1 MNRDIWLRVG
11 IVAFGGLLC
20 VLLFL
25 ADKTNLNNESSA
37 SIGQPATLAGSS
49 QAAATLPPLAP
60 DARLEQWQSILNQR
74 EGSAKVEIL
83 DSVIQLLS
91 DRNRL
96 AYAADYAAQRATLQP
111 NLEYQVA
118 AGVLSQR
125 ATELDY
131 VRNDTTLLTR
141 YQQQATRWLE
151 EAVSQNPE
159 NEAALLALG
168 LVRIQSAAPMQ
179 GILTIRSVLDINP
192 DNLEASLRLGQFSLQ
207 TGQFAK
213 AQQRFE
219 KVLSLDPGN
228 QQARYG
234 LAVAFSQLGQADQAK
249 PLLTTVVSEADDPE
263 LKQAAQELLNQ
274 L

>member
-1 MNRDIWLRVG
+1 MIL
-11 IVAFGGLLC
+11 GGVLC

-25 ADKTNLNNESSA
+25 ADKTNLNNEASA
-37 SIGQPATLAGSS
+37 TIGAPSTVADEAAS
-49 QAAATLPPLAP
+49 QLPPLAP
-60 DARLEQWQSILNQR
+60 DANLEQWQEKLADSENA
-74 EGSAKVEIL
+74 EKVALL
-83 DSVIQLLS
+83 DSVIRLLS
-91 DRNRL
+91 ERNRL
-96 AYAADYAAQRATLQP
+96 GYAADYAAQRATLQSTLP
-111 NLEYQVA
+111 YQLA

-131 VRNDTTLLTR
+131 IRSDSSLLTR

-151 EAVSQNPE
+151 EVVSQDPE
-159 NEAALLALG
+159 NEEALLSLG
-168 LVRIQSAAPMQ
+168 LVRIQAAAPMQ

-207 TGQFAK
+207 TGQFDK

-219 KVLSLDPGN
+219 KVLSLDPSN

-234 LAVAFSQLGQADQAK
+234 LAVALAQLGQPEAAK
-249 PLLTTVVSEADDPE
+249 PLLTTVISKSAEAE
-263 LKQAAQELLNQ
+263 LKQAARDLFDQ